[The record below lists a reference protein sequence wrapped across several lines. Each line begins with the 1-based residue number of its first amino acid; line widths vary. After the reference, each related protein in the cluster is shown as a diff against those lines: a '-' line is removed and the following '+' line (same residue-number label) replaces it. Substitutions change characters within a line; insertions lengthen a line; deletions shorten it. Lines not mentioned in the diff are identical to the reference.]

1 MFILIYFV
9 TSMRKIIWLAV
20 LLAGFALQPCSASV
34 DKKTAADIDREIER
48 VRTDM
53 AKVRRFIHMNP
64 QMANRESET
73 AKIIS
78 SKLATLGLDIKTGVA
93 RTGVV
98 ATMRGEHTG
107 PTVAVRAGMDAV
119 PIQETAE
126 VDFKSLNP
134 GIMHATGNDLHAA
147 IVLGTA
153 YVLNE
158 MKDRIK
164 GTVKFIFQPATEGA
178 PADEEGGAALMI
190 KEGVLD
196 NPPVGAVFSL
206 HAWPEAMG
214 QVYVASGDLL
224 ASSDAFEIVIRGR
237 SALGSQPQA
246 GVDAIV
252 IAAQVVSAI
261 QSIVSRGIDPIEPAL
276 LTIGKIEG
284 GTKADL
290 IADRV
295 KIEGIIRALSEANR
309 KKIARL
315 LDTTVKG
322 VVHAMG
328 GECTVTVT
336 EETPPVS
343 NHPLLLDALMATLLD
358 AAGER
363 NVNTIRPQMMADD
376 FGFFSQKTSSLY
388 ILLGVRNPRLPA
400 ASATLYNPAFNPDE
414 RAIAAGI
421 RVLCYLVLDCLEQ
434 QSRLAKGGS

>member
-1 MFILIYFV
+1 
-9 TSMRKIIWLAV
+9 MRKILWLAV
-20 LLAGFALQPCSASV
+20 LLALLGPRPGLATV
-34 DKKTAADIDREIER
+34 DKKTAADIDREIEK
-48 VRTDM
+48 VRGDM

-64 QMANRESET
+64 QTANRETET
-73 AKIIS
+73 AKIIG

-93 RTGVV
+93 KTGVV
-98 ATMRGEHTG
+98 ATLRGEQTG
-107 PTVAVRAGMDAV
+107 PVVALRAGIDAV
-119 PIQETAE
+119 PVQETAD

-147 IVLGTA
+147 IVLGAA

-178 PADEEGGAALMI
+178 PPDEEGGAALMI

-206 HAWPEAMG
+206 HSWPEAMG
-214 QVYVASGDLL
+214 QIYVASGDML
-224 ASSDAFEIVIRGR
+224 ASSDSFEIVIRGR

-252 IAAQVVSAI
+252 IASQVVTAL
-261 QSIVSRGIDPIEPAL
+261 QSIVSRNIDPIEPAL
-276 LTIGKIEG
+276 LTVGTIEG
-284 GTKADL
+284 GSRPDL

-295 KIEGIIRALSEANR
+295 RIEGIIRTLSDANR
-309 KKIARL
+309 KKMARL

-328 GECTVTVT
+328 GEVTITLT
-336 EETPPVS
+336 EEIPPVS
-343 NHPLLLDALMATLLD
+343 NHPILLDALMPTLVD

-388 ILLGVRNPRLPA
+388 LLLGVRNPRLPA
-400 ASATLYNPAFNPDE
+400 ASAALYNPAFNPDE

-434 QSRLAKGGS
+434 PSRLAKGGS

>member
-1 MFILIYFV
+1 
-9 TSMRKIIWLAV
+9 MRKIIWLAV
-20 LLAGFALQPCSASV
+20 LMSILAPRPCAATV
-34 DKKTAADIDREIER
+34 DKKTAADIDREIEK
-48 VRTDM
+48 VRLDM

-64 QMANRESET
+64 QTANRESET

-78 SKLATLGLDIKTGVA
+78 SKLAALGVDIKNGVA

-98 ATMRGEHTG
+98 AILRGEHNG
-107 PTVAVRAGMDAV
+107 PTVAIRAGMDAV
-119 PIQETAE
+119 RIQETAE

-147 IVLGTA
+147 IALGTA

-164 GTVKFIFQPATEGA
+164 GSVKFIFQPATEGA
-178 PADEEGGAALMI
+178 PPDEDGGAAQMI

-196 NPPVGAVFSL
+196 NPAVGAIFSL
-206 HAWPEAMG
+206 HSWPEAMG
-214 QVYVASGDLL
+214 QVYVASGDIL
-224 ASSDAFEIVIRGR
+224 ASSDSFEIVIRGR

-252 IAAQVVSAI
+252 IAAQVISAI
-261 QSIVSRGIDPIEPAL
+261 QSIVSRNIDPIEPAL
-276 LTIGKIEG
+276 LTVGRIEG
-284 GTKADL
+284 GSKADL

-295 KIEGIIRALSEANR
+295 KIEGIVRALSDANR

-328 GECTVTVT
+328 GECTVTLT
-336 EETPPVS
+336 EESPPVS
-343 NHPLLLDALMATLLD
+343 NHPILLDALMGTLLD

-363 NVNTIRPQMMADD
+363 NVNTIKPQMMSDD

-388 ILLGVRNPRLPA
+388 LLLGVRNPRLPA
-400 ASATLYNPAFNPDE
+400 ASAALYNPAFNPDE

-421 RVLCYLVLDCLEQ
+421 RILCYLVIDCLEQ